1 MFEEKEHGRFTY
13 SGREYRISYLVRP
26 DETIQVMLRDGVSGQ
41 PEANLSIVVIGD
53 AEPAPPQLAPGEFW
67 LKDYSENETIAKVM
81 LSLGIIE
88 TTGKLL
94 DLNYVSV
101 PSARLA

>member
-13 SGREYRISYLVRP
+13 NGREYAIGYLVRV
-26 DETIQVMLRDGVSGQ
+26 DGTIQVMLRDAISGE

-53 AEPAPPQLAPGEFW
+53 AEPAPPKLDQGEFW
-67 LKDYSENETIAKVM
+67 LKNYSENEDIVRVM
-81 LSLGIIE
+81 LSLGVIE

-94 DLNYVSV
+94 DLSYVSV